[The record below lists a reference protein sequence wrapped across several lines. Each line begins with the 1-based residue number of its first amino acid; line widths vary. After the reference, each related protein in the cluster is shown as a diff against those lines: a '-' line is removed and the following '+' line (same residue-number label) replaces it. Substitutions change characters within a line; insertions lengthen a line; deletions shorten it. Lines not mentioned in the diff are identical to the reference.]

1 MGDSQFRSRPTSVA
15 SLRGSGRRGSLAAG
29 LLLILL
35 VGSALAA
42 EIEVIELRHQLA
54 ETLLPTLSAV
64 ADENVIVRA
73 AGARLIVRGSPGAIE
88 RMRELVRRLDTP
100 MQSLQISVRRV
111 SVAAAGSEGLGAGH
125 EGAEVYRSRS
135 AEDARLVQTVTAMPG
150 RAAFIDTGK
159 IIPTTDRF
167 VALNRRGGVAYAER
181 RRYRRWPEGF
191 YATARLVA
199 GRAVVDISVADSAD
213 AVEGAIPSRRILST
227 VSGDLG
233 AWIPVGVV
241 QEGAA
246 RESSG
251 VVYST
256 RSADSARQRVELRV
270 EVAQ

>member
-1 MGDSQFRSRPTSVA
+1 MRCGF
-15 SLRGSGRRGSLAAG
+15 LAAG

-35 VGSALAA
+35 ASSASAA
-42 EIEVIELRHQLA
+42 QIEVIELRHQLA

-64 ADENVIVRA
+64 ADEDVVVRA
-73 AGARLIVRGSPGAIE
+73 AGARLIVRGSPSAIE
-88 RMRELVRRLDTP
+88 RMRELVRKLDTP

-111 SVAAAGSEGLGAGH
+111 SVAAAGSEGLGAGR

-167 VALNRRGGVAYAER
+167 VALNRRGGAAYTER
-181 RRYRRWPEGF
+181 RRYRHWPEGF

-199 GRAVVDISVADSAD
+199 GRTVVDISVADSAG
-213 AVEGAIPSRRILST
+213 AVEGVVPSRRIVST
-227 VSGDLG
+227 VSGELG
-233 AWIPVGVV
+233 AWLPIGVV

-246 RESSG
+246 REGSG
-251 VVYST
+251 IVYST
-256 RSADSARQRVELRV
+256 RSTDSARQRVELRV